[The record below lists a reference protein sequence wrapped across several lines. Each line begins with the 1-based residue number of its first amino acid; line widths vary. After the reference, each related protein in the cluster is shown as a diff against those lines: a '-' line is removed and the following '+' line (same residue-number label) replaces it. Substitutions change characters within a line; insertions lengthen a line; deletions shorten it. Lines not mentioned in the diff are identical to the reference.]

1 MSRLESGGRIDRT
14 RPLSFSF
21 NGAPYRGYAGDT
33 LASAL
38 LANDVAV
45 VANSVTYGRP
55 RGIFS
60 AGIEEPNA
68 LVQVGNET
76 MLRATQVELVDGLE
90 AIGLN
95 GRGRLE
101 LDSPSPVAES
111 PIFPS
116 PAAGSPIFPSPAAGS
131 PIFPSPSGG
140 GQGGGARY
148 DKIYAHCEV
157 LVIGGGRAGITAA
170 LAAAQTGDRVILVD
184 EQAELGGRLS
194 SAGWN
199 DWLAAGIA
207 TMESAPDVRVLTRAT
222 AFGHYDQNLV
232 LIAQRLPT
240 GGRLWQVR
248 AKRVVVA
255 TGAHERPLIFANND
269 RPGIMLA
276 GAARTYINRYGVRP
290 GKRAVIF
297 TNNDS
302 TDAVAADLKRAG
314 ITVEAIVD
322 VRAGEAI
329 VDTLAEKLPS
339 PAGGGVQG
347 EGTADFP
354 SPACGG
360 GQGEGTADFLSPA
373 RGGRQGEGT
382 ADFPSPACGGG
393 QGGGSLRGVVIAPLT
408 GDGSRRE
415 VECDLLCVSGGFN
428 PTLHLYSQAQGRLRY
443 DEGLACFVPD
453 VAPANVEVVGA
464 AAGDLGG
471 RGQGTIMP
479 YWVVPS
485 DGQEWAN
492 HFVDLERDVTVA
504 DVRRALGA
512 GMRSV
517 EHVKR
522 FTTIGTGSDQGKT
535 AGINETAIIAAQ
547 LGQPVGA
554 VGVTTFRPPYVPI
567 SFGLMASR
575 NRGDLFDPIRV
586 TAIHSWHVAH
596 GAVFENVGQWKRPW
610 YFPREGEDM
619 DSAVL
624 RECRSAR
631 ENVALMDVST
641 LGKIEIQGPDALEFL
656 NRIYTNAFDTVK
668 IGSCRYGLMCKAD
681 GMVFDDGVVMHLD
694 TDRWLAT
701 TTTGGA
707 ATVLDWME
715 EWLQTEWHYVRV
727 RLTSVTDQWAAIAVV
742 GPRSRNVIHSL
753 FPHLASG
760 PDSFPFM
767 AIREAETGAIPVRL
781 HRITFSGELAYELW
795 TPSWYG
801 LALWEAVIA
810 AGEPLGIVPYG
821 TEAMHVLR
829 AEKGYIICGQETDGT
844 VTPQD
849 LGMGW
854 IVSKKKPFIGQR
866 SHQRSDTARPD
877 RRHLVGLLPI
887 DPDELLPEGAQLIL
901 EPNVAVPAKMVGHVT
916 SSYRSATLG
925 RTFALAMLQRGR
937 ERLGGT
943 VYAPLNGHIVAAT
956 VTEPIFYDKENVRRD
971 S

>member
-1 MSRLESGGRIDRT
+1 MSRLASGGRIDRT
-14 RPLSFSF
+14 RPIHFTF
-21 NGAPYRGYAGDT
+21 DGIQYGGYEGDT

-45 VANSVTYGRP
+45 VARSVTYGRP

-60 AGIEEPNA
+60 AGVEEPNA
-68 LVQVGNET
+68 IVQVGNET

-95 GRGRLE
+95 GRGRLQ
-101 LDSPSPVAES
+101 LDT
-111 PIFPS
+111 PS
-116 PAAGSPIFPSPAAGS
+116 PAPGS

-140 GQGGGARY
+140 GQGGGPRY
-148 DKIYAHCEV
+148 DKIYAHSEV

-170 LAAAQTGDRVILVD
+170 LDAAQTGDRVILLD
-184 EQAELGGRLS
+184 EQAELGGRLL

-199 DWLAAGIA
+199 DWLTTSAA
-207 TMESAPDVRVLTRAT
+207 TLESASDVRVLTRAT

-232 LIAQRLPT
+232 LIAQRLKN

-248 AKRVVVA
+248 ARRVVLA
-255 TGAHERPLIFANND
+255 SGAHERPLIFANND

-276 GAARTYINRYGVRP
+276 GAARTYVNRYGVAP

-302 TDAVAADLKRAG
+302 TDVAAADLRRAG

-322 VRAGEAI
+322 IRAGEAI
-329 VDTLAEKLPS
+329 VDTRSQQENLRS
-339 PAGGGVQG
+339 VVV
-347 EGTADFP
+347 
-354 SPACGG
+354 
-360 GQGEGTADFLSPA
+360 
-373 RGGRQGEGT
+373 
-382 ADFPSPACGGG
+382 
-393 QGGGSLRGVVIAPLT
+393 GSLT
-408 GDGSRRE
+408 GSDSKRE
-415 VECDLLCVSGGFN
+415 IDCDLLCVSGGFN
-428 PTLHLYSQAQGRLRY
+428 PTLHLFSQAQGRLRY
-443 DEGLACFVPD
+443 DEGLGCFVPD
-453 VAPANVEVVGA
+453 AAPPNVEIVGA
-464 AAGDLGG
+464 AAGDLSG
-471 RGQGTIMP
+471 RGQGAIMP
-479 YWVVPS
+479 YWVVPT
-485 DGQEWAN
+485 DGQEWST

-504 DVRRALGA
+504 DVRRALGT

-567 SFGLMASR
+567 SFGLMAGR
-575 NRGDLFDPIRV
+575 NRGDLFDPIRL
-586 TAIHSWHVAH
+586 TAIHPWHVAH

-610 YFPREGEDM
+610 YFPDAGEDM

-624 RECRSAR
+624 RECRAAR
-631 ENVALMDVST
+631 ENVAVMDVST
-641 LGKIEIQGPDALEFL
+641 LGKIEIQGPDSVEFL
-656 NRIYTNAFDTVK
+656 NRIYTNAFDTLK

-701 TTTGGA
+701 TTSGGA
-707 ATVLDWME
+707 AAVLDWME
-715 EWLQTEWHYVRV
+715 EWLQNEWPSLRV
-727 RLTSVTDQWAAIAVV
+727 RLTSVTDQWSAIAVV

-767 AIREAETGAIPVRL
+767 AIRGAETGAIPVRL

-801 LALWEAVIA
+801 LALWEAVMA
-810 AGEPLGIVPYG
+810 AGEPVGITPYG

-849 LGMGW
+849 LGMSW
-854 IVSKKKPFIGQR
+854 VVSKKKSFIGQR
-866 SHQRSDTARPD
+866 SHSRSDTARPD
-877 RRHLVGLLPI
+877 RRHLVGLLPV
-887 DPDELLPEGAQLIL
+887 DRDELLPEGAQLVL
-901 EPNVAVPAKMVGHVT
+901 DSNVTMPANMVGHVT

-925 RTFALAMLQRGR
+925 RTFALALLQSGR
-937 ERLGGT
+937 ERIGGT
-943 VYAPLNGHIVAAT
+943 VYAPLNGHAIAAT

>member
-1 MSRLESGGRIDRT
+1 MSRLASGGRIDRA
-14 RPLSFSF
+14 RPIHFSF
-21 NGAPYRGYAGDT
+21 NGTRYSGYQGDT

-38 LANDVAV
+38 LANDVGV
-45 VANSVTYGRP
+45 VAHSVTYGRP
-55 RGIFS
+55 RGIFT
-60 AGIEEPNA
+60 AGVEEPNA

-95 GRGRLE
+95 GRGRL
-101 LDSPSPVAES
+101 LVDSPSPT
-111 PIFPS
+111 
-116 PAAGSPIFPSPAAGS
+116 
-131 PIFPSPSGG
+131 GG
-140 GQGGGARY
+140 GQNGGPRF
-148 DKIYAHCEV
+148 DKIFAHCEV

-170 LAAAQTGDRVILVD
+170 LDSAQTGDRVILVN
-184 EQAELGGRLS
+184 EEAELGGRLL
-194 SAGWN
+194 SAGWS
-199 DWLAAGIA
+199 DWLADSIA
-207 TMESAPDVRVLTRAT
+207 ALQSAPDVRVLTRAT
-222 AFGHYDQNLV
+222 AFGQYDQNLV
-232 LIAQRLPT
+232 LIAQRLES

-248 AKRVVVA
+248 AKRVVFA

-276 GAARTYINRYGVRP
+276 GAARTYLNRYGVAP

-302 TDAVAADLKRAG
+302 TDVVAADLKRAG
-314 ITVEAIVD
+314 IVIEAVVD

-329 VDTLAEKLPS
+329 VDTRDQQESLRS
-339 PAGGGVQG
+339 VVI
-347 EGTADFP
+347 
-354 SPACGG
+354 
-360 GQGEGTADFLSPA
+360 
-373 RGGRQGEGT
+373 
-382 ADFPSPACGGG
+382 
-393 QGGGSLRGVVIAPLT
+393 GSLT
-408 GDGSRRE
+408 GSVSKRE
-415 VECDLLCVSGGFN
+415 IDCDLLCVSGGFN
-428 PTLHLYSQAQGRLRY
+428 PTLHLFSQAQGRLRY
-443 DEGLACFVPD
+443 DEGLACFVPES
-453 VAPANVEVVGA
+453 AAANVEVVGA

-471 RGQGTIMP
+471 RGQGAIMP

-485 DGQEWAN
+485 DGQEWSN

-512 GMRSV
+512 GMQSV

-535 AGINETAIIAAQ
+535 AGINETAIVATQ

-554 VGVTTFRPPYVPI
+554 VGVTTFRPPYVPV
-567 SFGLMASR
+567 SFGLMAGR
-575 NRGDLFDPIRV
+575 NRGDLFDPVRV
-586 TAIHSWHVAH
+586 TAIHPWHVSH
-596 GAVFENVGQWKRPW
+596 GALFENVGQWKRPW
-610 YFPREGEDM
+610 YLPREGEDM
-619 DSAVL
+619 ESAVL
-624 RECRSAR
+624 RECRAAR
-631 ENVALMDVST
+631 ENVAVMDVST
-641 LGKIEIQGPDALEFL
+641 LGKIEIRGPDSLEFL

-668 IGSCRYGLMCKAD
+668 IGSSRYGLMCKAD

-707 ATVLDWME
+707 GAVLDWME
-715 EWLQTEWHYVRV
+715 EWLQTEWPDLRV
-727 RLTSVTDQWAAIAVV
+727 RLTSVTDHWAAIAVV
-742 GPRSRNVIHSL
+742 GPRSRNVIHGL

-767 AIREAETGAIPVRL
+767 AIREAETGPIPVRL

-810 AGEPLGIVPYG
+810 AGEPLGITPYG

-849 LGMGW
+849 LGMSW

-877 RRHLVGLLPI
+877 RRHLVGLLPV
-887 DPDELLPEGAQLIL
+887 DRDELLPEGAQLVL
-901 EPNVAVPAKMVGHVT
+901 ELEVSVPAKMVGHVT

-925 RTFALAMLQRGR
+925 RTFALAMLQSGR
-937 ERLGGT
+937 ERIGGT
-943 VYAPLNGHIVAAT
+943 VYAPLNGHIIAAE

>member
-1 MSRLESGGRIDRT
+1 LSRLALGGRIDRA
-14 RPLSFSF
+14 RPIHFTF
-21 NGAPYRGYAGDT
+21 NGVRYGGYQGDT

-45 VANSVTYGRP
+45 VARSVTYGRP

-60 AGIEEPNA
+60 AGVEEPNA
-68 LVQVGNET
+68 LVDVGNES

-90 AIGLN
+90 ATGLN
-95 GRGRLE
+95 GRGRLS
-101 LDSPSPVAES
+101 LDSPSPSGGAS
-111 PIFPS
+111 HSPS
-116 PAAGSPIFPSPAAGS
+116 PAR
-131 PIFPSPSGG
+131 GG
-140 GQGGGARY
+140 GQGGGNRY

-184 EQAELGGRLS
+184 EQAELGGRLLG
-194 SAGWN
+194 AGWN
-199 DWLAAGIA
+199 DWLAASIA
-207 TMESAPDVRVLTRAT
+207 TLESAPDVHLLTRAT

-232 LIAQRLPT
+232 LIAERLPS

-248 AKRVVVA
+248 AKRVVLA

-276 GAARTYINRYGVRP
+276 GAARTYINRYGVASGR
-290 GKRAVIF
+290 RAVIF

-302 TDAVAADLKRAG
+302 TDVVAADLKRSG
-314 ITVEAIVD
+314 ITVEAVVD

-329 VDTLAEKLPS
+329 VDTSPS
-339 PAGGGVQG
+339 PA
-347 EGTADFP
+347 
-354 SPACGG
+354 
-360 GQGEGTADFLSPA
+360 
-373 RGGRQGEGT
+373 R
-382 ADFPSPACGGG
+382 GGG
-393 QGGGSLRGVVIAPLT
+393 QGGGSLRGVVTAPLT

-428 PTLHLYSQAQGRLRY
+428 PTLHLFSQAQGRLRY

-479 YWVVPS
+479 YWVVPG
-485 DGQEWAN
+485 DGKEWSN

-504 DVRRALGA
+504 DVRRALEA

-535 AGINETAIIAAQ
+535 AGINEAAIIAAQ
-547 LGQPVGA
+547 LGQPVGS

-567 SFGLMASR
+567 SFGLMAGR

-586 TAIHSWHVAH
+586 TAIHPWHVAH
-596 GAVFENVGQWKRPW
+596 GAAFENVGQWKRPW
-610 YFPREGEDM
+610 YFPDEGEDM
-619 DSAVL
+619 DSAVF
-624 RECRSAR
+624 RECRAAR
-631 ENVALMDVST
+631 ENVAVMDVST
-641 LGKIEIQGPDALEFL
+641 LGKIEIQGPDSLEFL
-656 NRIYTNAFDTVK
+656 NRIYTNAFDTLK

-701 TTTGGA
+701 TTTGGPA
-707 ATVLDWME
+707 AVLDWME
-715 EWLQTEWHYVRV
+715 EWLQTEWPDLRV
-727 RLTSVTDQWAAIAVV
+727 ALTSVTDQWAGIAVV

-810 AGEPLGIVPYG
+810 AGEPLGITPYG

-849 LGMGW
+849 LGMSW

-866 SHQRSDTARPD
+866 SHQRSHTARPD

-887 DPDELLPEGAQLIL
+887 DRDELLPEGAQLVL
-901 EPNVAVPAKMVGHVT
+901 EPQVSVPAKMVGHVT

-925 RTFALAMLQRGR
+925 RTFALAMLQSGR
-937 ERLGGT
+937 ERIGGT
-943 VYAPLNGHIVAAT
+943 VYAPLNGHIIAAA

>member
-1 MSRLESGGRIDRT
+1 MSRLASGGRIDRT
-14 RPLSFSF
+14 RPIHFTF
-21 NGAPYRGYAGDT
+21 NGVRYGGYEGDT

-45 VANSVTYGRP
+45 VAHSVTYGRP
-55 RGIFS
+55 RGIFT
-60 AGIEEPNA
+60 AGVEEPNA
-68 LVQVGNET
+68 LVHVGTET
-76 MLRATQVELVDGLE
+76 MLRATQVELVDGLN
-90 AIGLN
+90 AMGLN
-95 GRGRLE
+95 GRCRLSVE
-101 LDSPSPVAES
+101 PN
-111 PIFPS
+111 
-116 PAAGSPIFPSPAAGS
+116 
-131 PIFPSPSGG
+131 
-140 GQGGGARY
+140 QNRY

-184 EQAELGGRLS
+184 EQAELGGRLLG
-194 SAGWN
+194 AGWN
-199 DWLAAGIA
+199 DWLSASIA
-207 TMESAPDVRVLTRAT
+207 VLESAPDVRVLTRAT

-232 LIAQRLPT
+232 LIAQWLKN

-248 AKRVVVA
+248 AKRVVIA

-276 GAARTYINRYGVRP
+276 GAARTYVNRYGVAP

-302 TDAVAADLKRAG
+302 TEAVAADLKHAG
-314 ITVEAIVD
+314 ITVEAVVD
-322 VRAGEAI
+322 VRAGEAV
-329 VDTLAEKLPS
+329 VDTLSSPPLPNSPS
-339 PAGGGVQG
+339 PA
-347 EGTADFP
+347 
-354 SPACGG
+354 
-360 GQGEGTADFLSPA
+360 
-373 RGGRQGEGT
+373 R
-382 ADFPSPACGGG
+382 GGG
-393 QGGGSLRGVVIAPLT
+393 QGGGLHGVLIAPRT
-408 GDGSRRE
+408 GDGPRRQ
-415 VECDLLCVSGGFN
+415 VDCDLLCVSGGFN
-428 PTLHLYSQAQGRLRY
+428 PTLHLFSQAQGRLRY

-453 VAPANVEVVGA
+453 VAPANVEVGGA

-485 DGQEWAN
+485 DGKEWST

-504 DVRRALGA
+504 DVRRALSA

-547 LGQPVGA
+547 LGQPVGS

-567 SFGLMASR
+567 SFGLMAGR
-575 NRGDLFDPIRV
+575 NHGDLFDPIRL
-586 TAIHSWHVAH
+586 TAIHPWHVAH

-610 YFPREGEDM
+610 YFPNEGEDM

-624 RECRSAR
+624 RESRAAR
-631 ENVALMDVST
+631 ENVAVMDVST
-641 LGKIEIQGPDALEFL
+641 LGKIEIQGPDSLEFL
-656 NRIYTNAFDTVK
+656 NRIYTNAFDTLK

-707 ATVLDWME
+707 AAVLDWME
-715 EWLQTEWHYVRV
+715 EWLQSEWPDLRV
-727 RLTSVTDQWAAIAVV
+727 RLTSVTDQWASIAVV

-801 LALWEAVIA
+801 LALWGLVMA
-810 AGEPLGIVPYG
+810 AGEPLGITPYG
-821 TEAMHVLR
+821 TEAMHILR

-849 LGMGW
+849 VGMSW

-866 SHQRSDTARPD
+866 SHLRSDTARPD

-887 DPDELLPEGAQLIL
+887 DRDELLPEGAQLVL
-901 EPNVAVPAKMVGHVT
+901 EPHVSAPARMVGHVT

-925 RTFALAMLQRGR
+925 RTFALAMLQSGR
-937 ERLGGT
+937 ERIGGT
-943 VYAPLNGHIVAAT
+943 VYAPLNGHTIAAT